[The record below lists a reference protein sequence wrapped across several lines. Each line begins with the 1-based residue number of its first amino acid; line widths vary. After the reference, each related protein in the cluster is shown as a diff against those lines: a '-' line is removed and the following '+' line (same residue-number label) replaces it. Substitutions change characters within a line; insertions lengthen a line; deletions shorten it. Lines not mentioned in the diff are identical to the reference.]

1 MQQQQCVCLLIYQPM
16 LQHYRYKI
24 PEVDDAGKTKGLSY
38 KSLTHISE
46 VQDLG
51 VYMGP
56 GQRAREKSK
65 HVS

>member
-1 MQQQQCVCLLIYQPM
+1 M

-24 PEVDDAGKTKGLSY
+24 PGVDDAGKTKGLSY
-38 KSLTHISE
+38 RRLINTIKDISE

-51 VYMGP
+51 AYMGP
-56 GQRAREKSK
+56 GQRASEKSK

>member
-1 MQQQQCVCLLIYQPM
+1 M
-16 LQHYRYKI
+16 LQHYRYKV

-38 KSLTHISE
+38 KILINAIKDISE

-51 VYMGP
+51 AYTDP
-56 GQRAREKSK
+56 GQRASEKSK

>member
-1 MQQQQCVCLLIYQPM
+1 M

-24 PEVDDAGKTKGLSY
+24 PGVDDAGKTKGLSY
-38 KSLTHISE
+38 KILINAIKDISE

-51 VYMGP
+51 AYTDP
-56 GQRAREKSK
+56 GQRASEKSK

>member
-1 MQQQQCVCLLIYQPM
+1 M

-24 PEVDDAGKTKGLSY
+24 SEVDDAGKTKGLSY
-38 KSLTHISE
+38 KRLINAIKDISE

-51 VYMGP
+51 AYMGP
-56 GQRAREKSK
+56 GQRADEKSK